1 MLVYAKS
8 VIEKTRE
15 FTEEKE
21 RLKKKKGWLDLQKRS
36 VGICCV
42 RRFPLLRKN
51 KFGNEGIGGHIFNL
65 GYGVNIDMD
74 PEVVH
79 DLVEYVHEESRKFH
93 KN

>member
-1 MLVYAKS
+1 M
-8 VIEKTRE
+8 
-15 FTEEKE
+15 
-21 RLKKKKGWLDLQKRS
+21 
-36 VGICCV
+36 GICYV

-51 KFGNEGIGGHIFNL
+51 KFGKKGIGGHIFNL